1 MKLSLFYIKKVC
13 FLSIIKKTMPYARR
27 IRRSTVKRA
36 TRRTTRK
43 AKYGSGDKSA
53 SFGKAA
59 RSTLTARKPAFSFN
73 TGNANHIDRPLI
85 QGGAL
90 PATLFTKH
98 RYSEQLILYT
108 DNLTNRTGTE
118 TAFRLNSL
126 YDPNFTS
133 ALNHQ
138 PLGFDQFAAMYK
150 VYRVYKV
157 DVQVRITGKFGSAVT
172 FLAVNVRPGQTS
184 YQLGGLKNGAEIL
197 EQPSNTIMD
206 VALNQSW
213 AQSYYIADIDGV
225 TRQRVMT
232 DDQYC
237 SSTSTNPALGPFLS
251 VACGTW
257 DEPASASNGAYAVVS
272 FVYHTMW
279 CNTQALP
286 QS

>member
-1 MKLSLFYIKKVC
+1 
-13 FLSIIKKTMPYARR
+13 MPYARN

-36 TRRTTRK
+36 IRRVYRR
-43 AKYGSGDKSA
+43 AKFGTGDKSA
-53 SFGKAA
+53 GYGKAT
-59 RSTLTARKPAFSFN
+59 RTSLTVKKPAFSFN
-73 TGNANHIDRPLI
+73 TGDAHHIDRPLVE
-85 QGGAL
+85 GGAL
-90 PATLFTKH
+90 PAALFTKH

-118 TAFRLNSL
+118 VAFRMNSL
-126 YDPNFTS
+126 YDPNFS
-133 ALNHQ
+133 SVLNHQ

-157 DVQVRITGKFGSAVT
+157 DVQVRIVGKFGTAVT
-172 FLAVNVRPGQTS
+172 FLAVNVRPGQTT

-206 VALNQSW
+206 AAINQSW
-213 AQSYYIADIDGV
+213 AQTYYIADVDGV
-225 TRQRVMT
+225 TRQRVMS

-237 SSTSTNPALGPFLS
+237 ASVSNNPALGPYLS

-279 CNTQALP
+279 SNAQALP